1 MARRRFVSSVNKRP
15 VVKDAHPLIRC
26 GGGRRRPVHPSAA
39 VRVRPRVRCRE
50 RNDDDAR
57 GKISKANTGGGE
69 GKGERKRSLKLSGA
83 KNGDMHLYLHTVLGG
98 WTPLDA
104 GLHPRLIFRTTGGR
118 CPHEYSCILVSKLQ
132 RKFTLSQK
140 QVVV

>member
-1 MARRRFVSSVNKRP
+1 MSSSVNKRP

-26 GGGRRRPVHPSAA
+26 GGGRRRAATIRPS
-39 VRVRPRVRCRE
+39 VRPRVRCRE

-104 GLHPRLIFRTTGGR
+104 GLHPRLIFRTTGVR
-118 CPHEYSCILVSKLQ
+118 
-132 RKFTLSQK
+132 
-140 QVVV
+140 

>member
-1 MARRRFVSSVNKRP
+1 MQVMARRRFVSSVNKRP

-57 GKISKANTGGGE
+57 GKSSEANTGGGGE
-69 GKGERKRSLKLSGA
+69 GKAERKRSLKSSRA
-83 KNGDMHLYLHTVLGG
+83 KNGDVHLHLVTVLAG
-98 WTPLDA
+98 WTS
-104 GLHPRLIFRTTGGR
+104 GSG
-118 CPHEYSCILVSKLQ
+118 CLVN
-132 RKFTLSQK
+132 
-140 QVVV
+140 